1 MEKLAAEV
9 SQAETELS
17 DPAIYDAENK
27 VRLNEQ
33 LKRQGDA
40 KSSLEVIEMEWME
53 LQEELEAM
61 EAQFQGNS

>member
-9 SQAETELS
+9 SSAEIQLS
-17 DPAIYDAENK
+17 DPAIYEADNK
-27 VRLNEQ
+27 ARLNEQ

-40 KSSLEVIEMEWME
+40 KSTLEEVEMEWME

-61 EAQFQGNS
+61 EAQFSSES